1 MKRHLRIF
9 LTTALLTVAACTA
22 TAQTKWKGFSS
33 TPNADAD
40 YQRSVELMG
49 QGDYMEAAQLLRAIS
64 SKVGEL
70 EGRQAYLDMAR
81 LLKTEGN
88 AWNQLGNKHQM
99 GRVTSRMTFI
109 VNEGKHLGLL
119 NDNEVAAMTADTK
132 KLQGNILYEEAD
144 TNMEAMEQAKEHFS
158 EAITIYDMLSQDK
171 DRAVTQVEM
180 AELLYKGK
188 HYDDALILLD
198 AVCSDYEEWA
208 ADEYIDGNLLYDA
221 LSARAMTLARLQRFD
236 EALNDISRGVK
247 QYGAKKGWRFAEM
260 LRKKAKIMMLRQ
272 EATGG
277 SKSDALKCYKEA
289 FDYQKDYALSHLA
302 SMNDAE
308 REQFWMRMRPF
319 IADCYRLEDADA
331 AFLFDVTLF
340 SKGLLLQLSQMT
352 DNGKNSTEAIA
363 SLRHTWQQ
371 IQKRLQKDAC
381 AIEFVQYEK
390 QDEQQMGALLL
401 HKSGKPVFVKMAK
414 PEEVM
419 EHKIGVFTVRQR
431 LAGEPNR
438 LNQLYKDTAE
448 LQAKIWPAA
457 LVKAIGKDKKVY
469 FSPAG
474 FQNRIAIEYMLP
486 AQLDG
491 TDVYRLTSTRTLL
504 YSKPLTDRQR
514 ALICGGISYE
524 ADIPLDPKGRF
535 HSEAEKEKPT
545 LNAQHS
551 SLNDLRA
558 FDYAAGKH
566 MKFTYLP
573 GSLAEAD
580 TIKARRNMKGDL
592 LLTGSK
598 VTEQQFCELAPKYP
612 IVNISTHGFF
622 GAASTPMGTDLKPC
636 LTDES
641 MSENFLVLAGANTNI
656 GDENFDKEQRDG
668 LLSALEMSALDL
680 SEVELFVAS
689 ACQSGSGYITADG
702 VYGIQRGLKNAGVG
716 AMVVSLFNVSDKATS
731 IMLSNFQTLVAQGM
745 PLHKAFMAARETL
758 KAPAQQKK
766 VYFDAALMSTV
777 VQGGD
782 DFNLPQ
788 YTNAFILIDAV
799 DF

>member
-1 MKRHLRIF
+1 MKRHLRN
-9 LTTALLTVAACTA
+9 ALATVLLAAATSTA
-22 TAQTKWKGFSS
+22 TAQTTWKGFAS
-33 TPNADAD
+33 TPNANAD

-49 QGDYMEAAQLLRAIS
+49 QGDYMEAARLL
-64 SKVGEL
+64 SKITAGIGEL
-70 EGRQAYLDMAR
+70 EGRQAYLDLAR

-88 AWNQLGNKHQM
+88 AWNMLGNKHQM
-99 GRVTSRMTFI
+99 GRVTSRMTFMM
-109 VNEGKHLGLL
+109 NEGRHLGLL
-119 NDNEVAAMTADTK
+119 NDNEAQILNADTK
-132 KLQGNILYEEAD
+132 KLQGNMLYEEAD
-144 TNMEAMEQAKEHFS
+144 DSKEAMEQAKKYFS
-158 EAITIYDMLSQDK
+158 EAITIYDMMSQDK
-171 DRAVTQVEM
+171 DRDVAQVEQ

-188 HYDDALILLD
+188 RYDEALVLLD
-198 AVCSDYEEWA
+198 AVCTDYEEWA
-208 ADEYIDGNLLYDA
+208 ADEYIDENLLYDA
-221 LSARAMTLARLQRFD
+221 LSARAMTLARLGRFD
-236 EALNDISRGVK
+236 EALNDIARGVK
-247 QYGAKKGWRFAEM
+247 QYGAKKGWRYAEM

-277 SKSDALKCYKEA
+277 QETDALKCYKQA
-289 FDYQKDYALSHLA
+289 FDYQKDYALNHLA

-340 SKGLLLQLSQMT
+340 SKGLLLQLGQMT
-352 DNGKNSTEAIA
+352 GNGKTGKEAIA

-371 IQKRLQKDAC
+371 IQKRLPKDAC

-401 HKSGKPVFVKMAK
+401 HKSGKPVFIKMAK
-414 PEEVM
+414 PEDVM
-419 EHKIGVFTVRQR
+419 EHKIGAFTVRQR

-438 LNQLYKDTAE
+438 LNQLYKDTTE
-448 LQAKIWPAA
+448 LQAKIWPEA
-457 LVKAIGKDKKVY
+457 LVKAIGKDKKVF

-474 FQNRIAIEYMLP
+474 FQNRIAIEYMVP
-486 AQLDG
+486 QQLEG
-491 TDVYRLTSTRTLL
+491 KDVYRLTSTRTLL
-504 YSKPLTDRQR
+504 YAKPLTDRQR

-524 ADIPLDPKGRF
+524 ANTNQPELD
-535 HSEAEKEKPT
+535 
-545 LNAQHS
+545 AQHS
-551 SLNDLRA
+551 ALNDLRA
-558 FDYAAGKH
+558 YDYAAGKH

-580 TIKARRNMKGDL
+580 TIKARRNMKGDVL
-592 LLTGSK
+592 LKGSE
-598 VTEQQFCELAPKYP
+598 VTEQKFCELAPQYP

-656 GDENFDKEQRDG
+656 GDEDFDKEQRDG

-689 ACQSGSGYITADG
+689 ACQSGSGHITADG

-731 IMLSNFQTLVAQGM
+731 IMLSNFQTFVAQGM
-745 PLHKAFMAARETL
+745 SLHKAFVAARETL

-766 VYFDAALMSTV
+766 TYFDAAVMSSV

-799 DF
+799 E

>member
-1 MKRHLRIF
+1 MKRHLRNAIA
-9 LTTALLTVAACTA
+9 TVLLAAATSTA
-22 TAQTKWKGFSS
+22 TAQTTWKGFAS
-33 TPNADAD
+33 TPNANAD

-49 QGDYMEAAQLLRAIS
+49 QGDYMEAARLLSKIS
-64 SKVGEL
+64 AGIGEL
-70 EGRQAYLDMAR
+70 EGRQAYLDLAR

-88 AWNQLGNKHQM
+88 AWNMLGNKHQM
-99 GRVTSRMTFI
+99 GRVTSRMTFM

-119 NDNEVAAMTADTK
+119 NDNEAEAMTADTK

-144 TNMEAMEQAKEHFS
+144 NSMEAMEQAKEYFS

-208 ADEYIDGNLLYDA
+208 ADEYIDENLLYDA

-236 EALNDISRGVK
+236 EAIKDISRGVK
-247 QYGAKKGWRFAEM
+247 QYGAKKGWRYADM

-277 SKSDALKCYKEA
+277 QKTDALKCYKQA

-308 REQFWMRMRPF
+308 REQFWMRLRPF

-340 SKGLLLQLSQMT
+340 SKGLLLQLGQMT
-352 DNGKNSTEAIA
+352 GNGKTGKEAIA

-371 IQKRLQKDAC
+371 IQKRLPKDAC

-401 HKSGKPVFVKMAK
+401 HKSGKPVFIKMAK
-414 PEEVM
+414 PEDVM
-419 EHKIGVFTVRQR
+419 EHKIGAFTVRQR

-438 LNQLYKDTAE
+438 LNQLYKDTTE
-448 LQAKIWPAA
+448 LQAKIWPEA
-457 LVKAIGKDKKVY
+457 LVKAIGKDKKVF

-474 FQNRIAIEYMLP
+474 FQNRIAIEYMVP
-486 AQLDG
+486 QQLEG
-491 TDVYRLTSTRTLL
+491 KDVYRLTSTRTLL
-504 YSKPLTDRQR
+504 YAKPLTDRQR

-524 ADIPLDPKGRF
+524 ANTNQP
-535 HSEAEKEKPT
+535 E
-545 LNAQHS
+545 LNAQHLA
-551 SLNDLRA
+551 LNDLRA
-558 FDYAAGKH
+558 YDYAAGKH

-580 TIKARRNMKGDL
+580 TIKARRNMKGDVL
-592 LLTGSK
+592 LKGSE
-598 VTEQQFCELAPKYP
+598 VTEQKFCELAPQYP

-656 GDENFDKEQRDG
+656 GDEDFDKEQRDG

-689 ACQSGSGYITADG
+689 ACQSGSGHITADG

-731 IMLSNFQTLVAQGM
+731 IMLSNFQTFVAQGM
-745 PLHKAFMAARETL
+745 SLHKAFVAARETL

-766 VYFDAALMSTV
+766 TYFDAAVMSTV

-799 DF
+799 E

>member
-1 MKRHLRIF
+1 MKRHLRN
-9 LTTALLTVAACTA
+9 ALATVLLAAATSTA
-22 TAQTKWKGFSS
+22 TAQTTWKGFAS
-33 TPNADAD
+33 TPNANAD

-49 QGDYMEAAQLLRAIS
+49 QGDYMEAARLLSKIS
-64 SKVGEL
+64 AGIGEL
-70 EGRQAYLDMAR
+70 EGRQAYLDLAR

-88 AWNQLGNKHQM
+88 AWNMLGNKHQM
-99 GRVTSRMTFI
+99 GRVTSRMTFM
-109 VNEGKHLGLL
+109 VNEGRHLGLL
-119 NDNEVAAMTADTK
+119 NDNEAQILDADTK
-132 KLQGNILYEEAD
+132 KLQGNMLYEEAD
-144 TNMEAMEQAKEHFS
+144 DSKEAMEQAKKYFS
-158 EAITIYDMLSQDK
+158 EAITIYDMMSQDK
-171 DRAVTQVEM
+171 DRAVTQVEQ

-208 ADEYIDGNLLYDA
+208 ADEYIDENLLYDA
-221 LSARAMTLARLQRFD
+221 LSARAMTLARLGRFD
-236 EALNDISRGVK
+236 EALNDIARGVK
-247 QYGAKKGWRFAEM
+247 QYSTKKGWRYAEM
-260 LRKKAKIMMLRQ
+260 LRKEAKIMMLRQ

-277 SKSDALKCYKEA
+277 QKTDALKCYKQA
-289 FDYQKDYALSHLA
+289 FDYQKDYALNHLA

-308 REQFWMRMRPF
+308 REQFWMRLRPF

-352 DNGKNSTEAIA
+352 GNGKTGKEAIA

-371 IQKRLQKDAC
+371 IQKRLPKDAC

-401 HKSGKPVFVKMAK
+401 HKSGKPVFIKMAK
-414 PEEVM
+414 PEDVM
-419 EHKIGVFTVRQR
+419 EHKIGAFTVRQR

-438 LNQLYKDTAE
+438 LNQLYKDTTE
-448 LQAKIWPAA
+448 LQAKIWPEA
-457 LVKAIGKDKKVY
+457 LVKAIGKDKKVF

-474 FQNRIAIEYMLP
+474 FQNRIAIEYMVP
-486 AQLDG
+486 QQLEG
-491 TDVYRLTSTRTLL
+491 KDVYRLSSTRTLL
-504 YSKPLTDRQR
+504 YAKPLTDRQR

-524 ADIPLDPKGRF
+524 ANTNQP
-535 HSEAEKEKPT
+535 E
-545 LNAQHS
+545 LNTQQS

-558 FDYAAGKH
+558 YDYAAGKH

-580 TIKARRNMKGDL
+580 TIKARRNMKGDVL
-592 LLTGSK
+592 LKGSE
-598 VTEQQFCELAPKYP
+598 VTEQKFCELAPQYP

-656 GDENFDKEQRDG
+656 GDEDFDKEQRDG

-689 ACQSGSGYITADG
+689 ACQSGSGHITADG

-731 IMLSNFQTLVAQGM
+731 IMLSNFQTFVAQGM
-745 PLHKAFMAARETL
+745 SLHKAFVAARETL

-766 VYFDAALMSTV
+766 TYFDAAVMSSV

-799 DF
+799 E

>member
-1 MKRHLRIF
+1 MKRHLRNAIA
-9 LTTALLTVAACTA
+9 TVLLAAATSTA
-22 TAQTKWKGFSS
+22 TAQTTWKGFAS
-33 TPNADAD
+33 TPNANAE

-49 QGDYMEAAQLLRAIS
+49 QGDYMEAAGLLSKIS
-64 SKVGEL
+64 AGIGEL
-70 EGRQAYLDMAR
+70 EGRQAYLDLAR

-88 AWNQLGNKHQM
+88 AWNMLGNKHQM
-99 GRVTSRMTFI
+99 GRVTSRMTFMM
-109 VNEGKHLGLL
+109 NEGRHLGLL
-119 NDNEVAAMTADTK
+119 NDNEAQILNADTK
-132 KLQGNILYEEAD
+132 KLQGNMLYEEAD
-144 TNMEAMEQAKEHFS
+144 DSKEAMEQAKKYFS
-158 EAITIYDMLSQDK
+158 EAITIYDMMSQDK
-171 DRAVTQVEM
+171 DRDVAQVEQ

-188 HYDDALILLD
+188 HYDDALVLLD
-198 AVCSDYEEWA
+198 AVCTDYEEWA
-208 ADEYIDGNLLYDA
+208 ADEYIDENLLYDA
-221 LSARAMTLARLQRFD
+221 LSARAMTLARLGRFD

-247 QYGAKKGWRFAEM
+247 QYGAKKGWRYAEM

-277 SKSDALKCYKEA
+277 QKTDALKCYKQA
-289 FDYQKDYALSHLA
+289 FDYQKDYALNHLA

-308 REQFWMRMRPF
+308 REQFWMRLRPF

-340 SKGLLLQLSQMT
+340 SKGLLLQLGQMT
-352 DNGKNSTEAIA
+352 GNGKTGKEAIA

-371 IQKRLQKDAC
+371 IQKRLPKDAC

-401 HKSGKPVFVKMAK
+401 HKSGKPVFIKMAK
-414 PEEVM
+414 PEDVM
-419 EHKIGVFTVRQR
+419 EHKIGAFTVRQR

-438 LNQLYKDTAE
+438 LNQLYKDTTE
-448 LQAKIWPAA
+448 LQAKIWPEA
-457 LVKAIGKDKKVY
+457 LVKAIGKDKKVF

-474 FQNRIAIEYMLP
+474 FQNRIAIEYMVP
-486 AQLDG
+486 QQLEG
-491 TDVYRLTSTRTLL
+491 KDVYRLTSTRTLL
-504 YSKPLTDRQR
+504 YAKPLTDRQR

-524 ADIPLDPKGRF
+524 ANTNQP
-535 HSEAEKEKPT
+535 E
-545 LNAQHS
+545 LNTQQS

-558 FDYAAGKH
+558 YDYAAGKH
-566 MKFTYLP
+566 MKFIYLP

-580 TIKARRNMKGDL
+580 TIKARRNMKGDVL
-592 LLTGSK
+592 LKGSE
-598 VTEQQFCELAPKYP
+598 VTEQKFCELAPQYP

-656 GDENFDKEQRDG
+656 GDEDFDKEQRDG

-689 ACQSGSGYITADG
+689 ACQSGSGHITADG

-731 IMLSNFQTLVAQGM
+731 IMLSNFQTFVAQGM
-745 PLHKAFMAARETL
+745 SLYKAFVAARETL

-766 VYFDAALMSTV
+766 TYFDAAVMSSV

-799 DF
+799 E

>member
-1 MKRHLRIF
+1 MKRHLRN
-9 LTTALLTVAACTA
+9 ALATVLLAAATSTA
-22 TAQTKWKGFSS
+22 TAQMTWKGFAS
-33 TPNADAD
+33 TPNANAD

-49 QGDYMEAAQLLRAIS
+49 QGDYMEAARLLSKIS
-64 SKVGEL
+64 AGIGEL
-70 EGRQAYLDMAR
+70 EGRQAYLDLAR

-88 AWNQLGNKHQM
+88 AWNMLGNKHQM
-99 GRVTSRMTFI
+99 GRVTSRMTFM
-109 VNEGKHLGLL
+109 VNEGRHLGLL
-119 NDNEVAAMTADTK
+119 NDNEAQILNADTK
-132 KLQGNILYEEAD
+132 KLQGNMLYEEAD
-144 TNMEAMEQAKEHFS
+144 DRKEAMEQAKKYFS
-158 EAITIYDMLSQDK
+158 EAITIYDMMSQDK
-171 DRAVTQVEM
+171 DRDVAQVEQ

-208 ADEYIDGNLLYDA
+208 ADEYIDENLLYDA
-221 LSARAMTLARLQRFD
+221 LSARAMTLARLGRFD

-247 QYGAKKGWRFAEM
+247 QYGAKKGWRYAEM

-277 SKSDALKCYKEA
+277 QKTDALKCYKQA
-289 FDYQKDYALSHLA
+289 FDYQKDYALNHLA

-308 REQFWMRMRPF
+308 RELFWMRMRPF

-352 DNGKNSTEAIA
+352 GNGKTGKETIA

-371 IQKRLQKDAC
+371 IQKRLPKDAC

-401 HKSGKPVFVKMAK
+401 HKSGKPVFLKMAK
-414 PEEVM
+414 PEDVM
-419 EHKIGVFTVRQR
+419 EHKIGAFTVRQR

-438 LNQLYKDTAE
+438 LNQLYKDTTE
-448 LQAKIWPAA
+448 LQAKIWPEA
-457 LVKAIGKDKKVY
+457 LVKAIGKDKKVF

-474 FQNRIAIEYMLP
+474 FQNRIAIEYMVP
-486 AQLDG
+486 QQLEG
-491 TDVYRLTSTRTLL
+491 KDVYRLTSTRTLL
-504 YSKPLTDRQR
+504 YAKPLTDRQR

-524 ADIPLDPKGRF
+524 ANTNQP
-535 HSEAEKEKPT
+535 E
-545 LNAQHS
+545 LNTQQS

-558 FDYAAGKH
+558 YDYAAGKH

-580 TIKARRNMKGDL
+580 TIKARRNMKGDVL
-592 LLTGSK
+592 LKGSE
-598 VTEQQFCELAPKYP
+598 VTEQKFCELAPQYP

-656 GDENFDKEQRDG
+656 GDEDFDKEQRDG

-689 ACQSGSGYITADG
+689 ACQSGSGHITADG

-731 IMLSNFQTLVAQGM
+731 IMLSNFQTFVAQGM
-745 PLHKAFMAARETL
+745 SLHKAFVAARETL

-766 VYFDAALMSTV
+766 TYFDAAVMSSV

-799 DF
+799 E

>member
-1 MKRHLRIF
+1 MKRHLRN
-9 LTTALLTVAACTA
+9 ALATVLLAAATSTA
-22 TAQTKWKGFSS
+22 TAQTTWKGFAS
-33 TPNADAD
+33 TPNANAD

-49 QGDYMEAAQLLRAIS
+49 QGDYMEAARLLSKIS
-64 SKVGEL
+64 AGIGEL
-70 EGRQAYLDMAR
+70 EGRQAYLDLAR

-88 AWNQLGNKHQM
+88 AWNMLGNKHQM
-99 GRVTSRMTFI
+99 GRVTSRMTFMM
-109 VNEGKHLGLL
+109 NEGRHLGLL
-119 NDNEVAAMTADTK
+119 NDNEAQILNADTK
-132 KLQGNILYEEAD
+132 KLQGNMLYEEAD
-144 TNMEAMEQAKEHFS
+144 DSKEAMEQAKKYFS
-158 EAITIYDMLSQDK
+158 EAITIYDMMSQDK
-171 DRAVTQVEM
+171 DRDVAQVEQ

-198 AVCSDYEEWA
+198 AVCTDYEEWA
-208 ADEYIDGNLLYDA
+208 ADEYIDENLLYDA
-221 LSARAMTLARLQRFD
+221 LSARAMTLARLGRFD
-236 EALNDISRGVK
+236 EALNDIARGVK
-247 QYGAKKGWRFAEM
+247 QYSTKKGWRYAEM

-277 SKSDALKCYKEA
+277 QKTDALKCYKQA
-289 FDYQKDYALSHLA
+289 FDYQKDYALNHLA

-308 REQFWMRMRPF
+308 REQFWMRLRPF

-340 SKGLLLQLSQMT
+340 SKGLLLQLGQMT
-352 DNGKNSTEAIA
+352 GNGKTGKEAIA

-371 IQKRLQKDAC
+371 IQKRLPKDAC

-401 HKSGKPVFVKMAK
+401 HKSGKPVFIKMAK
-414 PEEVM
+414 PEDVM
-419 EHKIGVFTVRQR
+419 EHKIGAFTVRQR

-438 LNQLYKDTAE
+438 LNQLYKDTTE
-448 LQAKIWPAA
+448 LQAKIWPEA
-457 LVKAIGKDKKVY
+457 LVKAIGKDKKVF

-474 FQNRIAIEYMLP
+474 FQNRIAIEYMVP
-486 AQLDG
+486 QQLEG
-491 TDVYRLTSTRTLL
+491 KDVYRLTSTRTLL
-504 YSKPLTDRQR
+504 YAKPLTDRQR

-524 ADIPLDPKGRF
+524 ANTNQPELD
-535 HSEAEKEKPT
+535 
-545 LNAQHS
+545 AQHS
-551 SLNDLRA
+551 ALNDLRA
-558 FDYAAGKH
+558 YDYAAGKH

-580 TIKARRNMKGDL
+580 TIKARRNMKGDVL
-592 LLTGSK
+592 LKGSE
-598 VTEQQFCELAPKYP
+598 VTEQKFCELAPQYP

-656 GDENFDKEQRDG
+656 GDEDFDKEQLDG

-689 ACQSGSGYITADG
+689 ACQSGSGHITADG

-731 IMLSNFQTLVAQGM
+731 IMLSNFQTFVAQGM
-745 PLHKAFMAARETL
+745 SLHKAFVAARETL

-766 VYFDAALMSTV
+766 TYFDAAVMSSV

-799 DF
+799 DY

>member
-1 MKRHLRIF
+1 MKRHLRNAIA
-9 LTTALLTVAACTA
+9 TVLLAAATSTA
-22 TAQTKWKGFSS
+22 TAQTTWKGFAS
-33 TPNADAD
+33 TPNANAD

-49 QGDYMEAAQLLRAIS
+49 QGDYMEAARLLSKIS
-64 SKVGEL
+64 AGIGEL
-70 EGRQAYLDMAR
+70 EGRQAYLDLAR

-88 AWNQLGNKHQM
+88 AWNMLGNKHQM
-99 GRVTSRMTFI
+99 GRVTSRMTFM
-109 VNEGKHLGLL
+109 VNEGRHLGLL
-119 NDNEVAAMTADTK
+119 NDNEAQILNADTK
-132 KLQGNILYEEAD
+132 KLQGNMLYEEAD
-144 TNMEAMEQAKEHFS
+144 DSKEAMEQAKKYFS
-158 EAITIYDMLSQDK
+158 EAITIYDMMSQDK
-171 DRAVTQVEM
+171 DRDVAQVEQ

-208 ADEYIDGNLLYDA
+208 ADEYIDENLLYDA

-247 QYGAKKGWRFAEM
+247 QYGAKKGWRYAEM

-277 SKSDALKCYKEA
+277 QKTDALKCYKQA
-289 FDYQKDYALSHLA
+289 FDYQKDYALNHLA

-308 REQFWMRMRPF
+308 REQFWMRLRPF

-331 AFLFDVTLF
+331 TFLFDVTLF
-340 SKGLLLQLSQMT
+340 SKGLLLQLGQMT
-352 DNGKNSTEAIA
+352 GNGKTGKEAIA

-371 IQKRLQKDAC
+371 IQKRLPKDAC

-401 HKSGKPVFVKMAK
+401 HKSGKPVFIKMAK
-414 PEEVM
+414 PEDVM
-419 EHKIGVFTVRQR
+419 EHKIGAFTVRQR

-438 LNQLYKDTAE
+438 LNQLYKDTTE
-448 LQAKIWPAA
+448 LQAKIWPEA
-457 LVKAIGKDKKVY
+457 LVKAIGKDKKVF

-474 FQNRIAIEYMLP
+474 FQNRIAIEYMVP
-486 AQLDG
+486 QQLEG
-491 TDVYRLTSTRTLL
+491 KDVYRLTSTRTLL
-504 YSKPLTDRQR
+504 YAKPLTDRQR

-524 ADIPLDPKGRF
+524 ANTNQP
-535 HSEAEKEKPT
+535 E

-551 SLNDLRA
+551 ALNDLRA
-558 FDYAAGKH
+558 YDYAAGKH

-580 TIKARRNMKGDL
+580 TIKARRNMKGDVL
-592 LLTGSK
+592 LKGSE
-598 VTEQQFCELAPKYP
+598 VTEQKFCELAPQYP

-656 GDENFDKEQRDG
+656 GDEDFDKEQRDG

-689 ACQSGSGYITADG
+689 ACQSGSGHITADG

-731 IMLSNFQTLVAQGM
+731 IMLSNFQTFVAQGM
-745 PLHKAFMAARETL
+745 SLHKAFVAARETL

-766 VYFDAALMSTV
+766 TYFDAAVMSSV

-799 DF
+799 E

>member
-1 MKRHLRIF
+1 MKRHLRN
-9 LTTALLTVAACTA
+9 ALATVLLAAATSTA
-22 TAQTKWKGFSS
+22 TAQTTWKGFAS
-33 TPNADAD
+33 TPNANAD

-49 QGDYMEAAQLLRAIS
+49 QGDYMEAARLLSKIS
-64 SKVGEL
+64 AGIGEL
-70 EGRQAYLDMAR
+70 EGRQAYLDLAR

-88 AWNQLGNKHQM
+88 AWNMLGNKHQM
-99 GRVTSRMTFI
+99 GRVTSRMTFM
-109 VNEGKHLGLL
+109 VNEGRHLGLL
-119 NDNEVAAMTADTK
+119 SDNEAQILNADTK
-132 KLQGNILYEEAD
+132 KLQGNMLYEEAD
-144 TNMEAMEQAKEHFS
+144 DSKEAMEQAKKYFS
-158 EAITIYDMLSQDK
+158 EAITIYDMMSQDK
-171 DRAVTQVEM
+171 DRDVAQVEQ

-208 ADEYIDGNLLYDA
+208 ADEYIDENLLYDA
-221 LSARAMTLARLQRFD
+221 LSARAMTLARLGRFD
-236 EALNDISRGVK
+236 EALNDIARGVK
-247 QYGAKKGWRFAEM
+247 QYGAKKGWRYAEM

-277 SKSDALKCYKEA
+277 QKTDALKCYKQA
-289 FDYQKDYALSHLA
+289 FDYQKDYALNHLA

-308 REQFWMRMRPF
+308 REQFWMRLRPF

-340 SKGLLLQLSQMT
+340 SKGLLLQLGQMT
-352 DNGKNSTEAIA
+352 GNGKTGKEAIA

-371 IQKRLQKDAC
+371 IQKRLPKDAC

-401 HKSGKPVFVKMAK
+401 HKSGKPVFIKMAK
-414 PEEVM
+414 PEDVM
-419 EHKIGVFTVRQR
+419 EHKIGAFTVRQR

-438 LNQLYKDTAE
+438 LNQLYKDTTE
-448 LQAKIWPAA
+448 LQAKIWPEA
-457 LVKAIGKDKKVY
+457 LVKAIGKDKKVF

-474 FQNRIAIEYMLP
+474 FQNRIAIEYMVP
-486 AQLDG
+486 QQLEG
-491 TDVYRLTSTRTLL
+491 KDVYRLTSTRTLL
-504 YSKPLTDRQR
+504 YAKPLTERQR

-524 ADIPLDPKGRF
+524 ANTNQP
-535 HSEAEKEKPT
+535 E
-545 LNAQHS
+545 LNTQQS

-558 FDYAAGKH
+558 YDYAAGKH

-580 TIKARRNMKGDL
+580 TIKARRNMKGDVL
-592 LLTGSK
+592 LKGSE
-598 VTEQQFCELAPKYP
+598 VTEQKFCELAPQYP

-656 GDENFDKEQRDG
+656 GDEDFDKEQRDG

-689 ACQSGSGYITADG
+689 ACQSGSGHITADG

-731 IMLSNFQTLVAQGM
+731 IMLSNFQTFVAQGM
-745 PLHKAFMAARETL
+745 SLHKAFVAARETL

-766 VYFDAALMSTV
+766 TYFDAAVMSSV

-799 DF
+799 E

>member
-1 MKRHLRIF
+1 MKRHLRN
-9 LTTALLTVAACTA
+9 ALATVLLAAATSTA
-22 TAQTKWKGFSS
+22 TAQTTWKGFAS
-33 TPNADAD
+33 TPNANAD

-49 QGDYMEAAQLLRAIS
+49 QGDYMEAARLLSKIS
-64 SKVGEL
+64 AGIGEL
-70 EGRQAYLDMAR
+70 EGRQAYLDLAR

-88 AWNQLGNKHQM
+88 AWNMLGNKHQM
-99 GRVTSRMTFI
+99 GRVTSRMTFMM
-109 VNEGKHLGLL
+109 NEGRHLGLL
-119 NDNEVAAMTADTK
+119 NDNEAQILNADTK
-132 KLQGNILYEEAD
+132 KLQGNMLYKEAD
-144 TNMEAMEQAKEHFS
+144 DSKEAMEQAKKYFS
-158 EAITIYDMLSQDK
+158 EAITIYDMMSQDK
-171 DRAVTQVEM
+171 DRDVAQVEQ

-188 HYDDALILLD
+188 RYDEAIVLLD
-198 AVCSDYEEWA
+198 AVCTDYEEWA
-208 ADEYIDGNLLYDA
+208 ADEYIDENLLYDA
-221 LSARAMTLARLQRFD
+221 LSARAMTLARLGRFD
-236 EALNDISRGVK
+236 EALNDIARGVK
-247 QYGAKKGWRFAEM
+247 QYSTKKGWRYAEM
-260 LRKKAKIMMLRQ
+260 LRKEAKIMMLRQ

-277 SKSDALKCYKEA
+277 QKTDALKCYKQA
-289 FDYQKDYALSHLA
+289 FDYQKDYALNHLA

-308 REQFWMRMRPF
+308 REQFWMRLRPF

-340 SKGLLLQLSQMT
+340 SKGLLLQLGQMT
-352 DNGKNSTEAIA
+352 GNGKTGKEAIA

-371 IQKRLQKDAC
+371 IQKRLPKDAC

-401 HKSGKPVFVKMAK
+401 HKSGKPVFIKMAK
-414 PEEVM
+414 PEDVM
-419 EHKIGVFTVRQR
+419 EHKIGAFTVRQR

-438 LNQLYKDTAE
+438 LNQLYKDTTE
-448 LQAKIWPAA
+448 LQAKIWPEA
-457 LVKAIGKDKKVY
+457 LVKAIGKDKKVF

-474 FQNRIAIEYMLP
+474 FQNRIAIEYMVP
-486 AQLDG
+486 QQLEG
-491 TDVYRLTSTRTLL
+491 KDVYRLTSTRTLL
-504 YSKPLTDRQR
+504 YAKPLTERQR

-524 ADIPLDPKGRF
+524 ANTYQPELD
-535 HSEAEKEKPT
+535 
-545 LNAQHS
+545 AQHS
-551 SLNDLRA
+551 ALNDLRA
-558 FDYAAGKH
+558 YDYAAGKH

-580 TIKARRNMKGDL
+580 TIKARRNMKGDVL
-592 LLTGSK
+592 LKGSE
-598 VTEQQFCELAPKYP
+598 VTEQKFCELAPQYP

-622 GAASTPMGTDLKPC
+622 GAASTPIGTDLKPC

-656 GDENFDKEQRDG
+656 GDEDFDKEQRDG

-689 ACQSGSGYITADG
+689 ACQSGSGHITADG

-731 IMLSNFQTLVAQGM
+731 IMLSNFQTFVAQGM
-745 PLHKAFMAARETL
+745 SLHKAFVAARETL

-766 VYFDAALMSTV
+766 TFFDAAVMSSV

-799 DF
+799 E